1 MKPVEIEFLL
11 RDRTE
16 EGLDRM
22 SGNLDGVRAK
32 YNSTRA
38 TLAALGKEMEKLQGQ
53 KLSPGIDSSGSTGQ
67 IDALKKKISELRA
80 EVAALEKEYPE
91 LGKTVS
97 GTPLLPPDAQRVKNT
112 YNGLHNSIQQ
122 IAREM
127 PSLAMG
133 PQMFFMAIS
142 NNLPVFT
149 DELARAKKEYN
160 DLVKTGQKGVPVWK
174 QVLSSLFSWQT
185 ALTTGIMLLVMY
197 GDEIVRWISDL
208 FKGKKAI
215 DSVTDAIGSMHEA
228 IDAENLASQ
237 IANFEKLA
245 RAYRAIGDNAEE
257 KRKFLEAY
265 KDEIEKTG
273 VVISDIYDADNLFID
288 NADRFVESIQKRALA
303 LAGME
308 LAKEQYQKAIELKAE
323 NAGVY
328 SELDTAR
335 NNRAYYAN
343 EYNQRLAYLKANN
356 LTGNPLYERQLK
368 ASLSN
373 YNYWNDQVDS
383 LESKIEDKIE
393 SRIKA
398 FTDAGNAYL
407 DAANYLDN
415 AASGILEDAGIET
428 ETGKTD
434 STGDGSAQDLKE
446 RLTERLARME
456 AEAQTDVSE
465 MTVKAMK
472 EGYERERKEAEL
484 EFEQEKAR
492 ISQELEE
499 RLALY
504 AELRKA
510 GASVPA
516 GAEERTKA
524 LAAAQMAK
532 ARMVYDNRLSQID
545 AQESKDE
552 ADRLKDAEAELQ
564 KLLDKY
570 RDYEAQRIA
579 IKAQGDK
586 DIAVLE
592 AARTEANSEEIDRA
606 IEVARQKMQEGIQE
620 INDTEARSTTEDSG
634 FFKRLFGDWSSM
646 SFSSLKELI
655 AQAQQLR
662 DYLNG
667 SGDASGITFITQEQL
682 EVIEKSP
689 EELDKV
695 KKALDGLLNKNS
707 SGSSK
712 WSNIFKTF
720 EKGLAKLKGAKGLDE
735 ISGAIGTISGAAGDA
750 AGELSKMFEAMGNDA
765 VADAME
771 GTQQVLGAVANIGE
785 GFAKGGIVGAAGAAI
800 GEIAKFA
807 TSAIEAA
814 NRHAEALKEIEN
826 ARLSFQRQYNL
837 LLLEQNLL
845 LEEASN
851 IFGERQIL
859 KAANAL
865 EVYRQA
871 QEDLDRA
878 LRYSGLNGNRRGSM
892 GSSSSVPRN
901 TSGGSSSGTP
911 VRRPGSGFNDARNA
925 YNEYLDGLGSATI
938 VTGHEKTGLF
948 GWGKGR
954 DVYSSILKVYPELI
968 DENGKLDTAML
979 QTILD
984 TRTMSDETRAYL
996 ENLLDLT
1003 DVMEEAQEALRDY
1016 LNETYGG
1023 LGDGMLDSVVA
1034 AIDGSQGVLEGFADN
1049 VGSTFEDLGEQ
1060 LAYSLYFADEF
1071 DRLQKDL
1078 EELYGSGK
1086 SEQDITEDAM
1096 DLLDNFYDSIGD
1108 NADAALEWM
1117 RAWQEKAAE
1126 KGFDIWNDGTVSQTG
1141 KAGSFETMTQEQG
1154 TKLEGLFTS
1163 GQIHW
1168 ANIDTTLDGMGDDM
1182 SEGLDCLRNIE
1193 SNTAGSLA
1201 ELRAIR
1207 SDMSVIIRDG
1217 VKAR

>member
-38 TLAALGKEMEKLQGQ
+38 TVAALQKEVEKLQGK
-53 KLSPGIDSSGSTGQ
+53 KLSSGIDSSVNTAQ
-67 IDALKKKISELRA
+67 IDTLKKKITELRA

-97 GTPLLPPDAQRVKNT
+97 GTPLVPPDAQKVKST

-127 PSLAMG
+127 PALAMG
-133 PQMFFMAIS
+133 PQTFFLAIS
-142 NNLPVFT
+142 NNLPIFT

-160 DLVKTGQKGVPVWK
+160 ELVQSGKKGVPVWK
-174 QVLSSLFSWQT
+174 QILSSLFSWQT

-197 GDEIVRWISDL
+197 GDEIVRWVSDL

-228 IDAENLASQ
+228 IDAENLAGQ

-257 KRKFLEAY
+257 KQKFLTDY

-273 VVISDIYDADNLFID
+273 AVISDIYDADNLFID

-308 LAKEQYQKAIELKAE
+308 LAKEQYQKAIEIKAE
-323 NAGVY
+323 NSGTY
-328 SELDTAR
+328 SDLDTAR

-343 EYNQRLAYLKANN
+343 EYNQRLSYLKANN
-356 LTGNPLYERQLK
+356 LIGNPLYERQLK

-373 YNYWNDQVDS
+373 YNYWNDQVNS
-383 LESKIEDKIE
+383 LEDKIENKIE
-393 SRIKA
+393 SRIKT
-398 FTDAGNAYL
+398 FMDAGNTYL
-407 DAANYLDN
+407 DAANYLDEE
-415 AASGILEDAGIET
+415 AADILDDAGIET
-428 ETGKTD
+428 DKDIE
-434 STGDGSAQDLKE
+434 SGDVSSSQDLKK
-446 RLTERLARME
+446 RLTERLAKME
-456 AEAQTDVSE
+456 ADAQTDVSE

-492 ISQELEE
+492 IRQELEE

-504 AELRKA
+504 AELREA
-510 GASVPA
+510 GVAVPV

-524 LAAAQMAK
+524 LAATQTAK
-532 ARMVYDNRLSQID
+532 AGMVYSNRLAQID
-545 AQESKDE
+545 AQERSDE
-552 ADRLKDAEAELQ
+552 EERLQKTESELQ

-570 RDYEAQRIA
+570 RDYEAQRTA
-579 IKAQGDK
+579 IKEQGDK
-586 DIAVLE
+586 DIAALE

-606 IEVARQKMQEGIQE
+606 IEVARQKIQDGIQE

-646 SFSSLKELI
+646 SFNSLKELI
-655 AQAQQLR
+655 SQARQLKE
-662 DYLNG
+662 YLSG
-667 SGDASGITFITQEQL
+667 SGDADGITFITPEQL
-682 EVIEKSP
+682 EAIENSP
-689 EELDKV
+689 EELGKV
-695 KKALDGLLNKNS
+695 KKALDGLLNRGS
-707 SGSSK
+707 GGSSK

-720 EKGLAKLKGAKGLDE
+720 EKGLAKLKGAEDLDD
-735 ISGAIGTISGAAGDA
+735 ISGAIGTIGDAASDA
-750 AGELSKMFEAMGNDA
+750 AGELSDMFEAMGNDA

-785 GFAKGGIVGAAGAAI
+785 GFAKGGIIGAVGAAV

-845 LEEASN
+845 LEEAST

-865 EVYRQA
+865 EVFRQA
-871 QEDLDRA
+871 QEDLDNA
-878 LRYSGLNGNRRGSM
+878 LRNSGLNGNRRSGGI
-892 GSSSSVPRN
+892 GSSSS
-901 TSGGSSSGTP
+901 
-911 VRRPGSGFNDARNA
+911 VRRPGSGYNNARSA
-925 YNEYLDGLGSATI
+925 YDEYLNGLGSATI

-954 DVYSSILKVYPELI
+954 DVYSSILEVYPELI
-968 DENGKLDTAML
+968 DESGKLDTVML

-984 TRTMSDETRAYL
+984 TRKMSDETRAYL
-996 ENLLDLT
+996 ENLLDLN
-1003 DVMEEAQEALRDY
+1003 DVMEEAKEALHDY
-1016 LNETYGG
+1016 LQETYGG
-1023 LGDGMLDSVVA
+1023 LGDGILDSIVA
-1034 AIDGSQGVLEGFADN
+1034 AIDGSKGVLEGFAGS
-1049 VGSTFEDLGEQ
+1049 VGDTFEDLGEQ

-1086 SEQDITEDAM
+1086 SEKDITEDSM
-1096 DLLDNFYDSIGD
+1096 DLLDQFYDNISD

-1168 ANIDTTLDGMGDDM
+1168 ASMDTTLDGMGEDM

>member
-22 SGNLDGVRAK
+22 SGNLDGVQAK
-32 YNSTRA
+32 YNSTKA
-38 TLAALGKEMEKLQGQ
+38 TIAALRKEMEKLQGQ
-53 KLSPGIDSSGSTGQ
+53 KLSSGIDSSGNTAQ
-67 IDALKKKISELRA
+67 IDALKKKIAELRA
-80 EVAALEKEYPE
+80 EVTALEKEYPE

-97 GTPLLPPDAQRVKNT
+97 GTPLVPPDAQKVKST

-127 PSLAMG
+127 PALAMG
-133 PQMFFMAIS
+133 PQTFFLAIS
-142 NNLPVFT
+142 NNLPIFT

-160 DLVKTGQKGVPVWK
+160 ELVQSGKKGVPVWK
-174 QVLSSLFSWQT
+174 QILSSLFSWQT

-228 IDAENLASQ
+228 IDAENLAGQ

-257 KRKFLEAY
+257 KQKFLTDY

-273 VVISDIYDADNLFID
+273 AVISDIYDADNLFID

-308 LAKEQYQKAIELKAE
+308 LAKEQYQKAIEIKAE
-323 NAGVY
+323 NSGTY
-328 SELDTAR
+328 SDLDTAR

-343 EYNQRLAYLKANN
+343 EYNQRLSYLKANN
-356 LTGNPLYERQLK
+356 LIGNPLYERQLK

-373 YNYWNDQVDS
+373 YNYWNDQVNS
-383 LESKIEDKIE
+383 LEDKIENKIE
-393 SRIKA
+393 SRIKT
-398 FTDAGNAYL
+398 FMDAGNTYL
-407 DAANYLDN
+407 DAANYLDEE
-415 AASGILEDAGIET
+415 AADILDDAGIET
-428 ETGKTD
+428 DKDIE
-434 STGDGSAQDLKE
+434 SGDVSSSQDLKK
-446 RLTERLARME
+446 RLTERLAKME
-456 AEAQTDVSE
+456 ADAQTDVSE

-492 ISQELEE
+492 IRQELEE

-504 AELRKA
+504 AELREA
-510 GASVPA
+510 GVAVPV

-524 LAAAQMAK
+524 LAATQTAK
-532 ARMVYDNRLSQID
+532 AGMVYSNRLAQID
-545 AQESKDE
+545 AQERSDE
-552 ADRLKDAEAELQ
+552 EERLQKTESELQ

-570 RDYEAQRIA
+570 RDYEAQRTA
-579 IKAQGDK
+579 IKEQGDK
-586 DIAVLE
+586 DIAALE

-606 IEVARQKMQEGIQE
+606 IEVARQKIQDGIQE

-646 SFSSLKELI
+646 SFNSLKELI
-655 AQAQQLR
+655 SQARQLKE
-662 DYLNG
+662 YLSG
-667 SGDASGITFITQEQL
+667 SGDADGITFITPEQL
-682 EVIEKSP
+682 EAIENSP
-689 EELDKV
+689 EELGKV
-695 KKALDGLLNKNS
+695 KKALDGLLNRGS
-707 SGSSK
+707 GGSSK

-720 EKGLAKLKGAKGLDE
+720 EKGLAKLKGAEDLDD
-735 ISGAIGTISGAAGDA
+735 ISGAIGTIGDAASDA
-750 AGELSKMFEAMGNDA
+750 AGELSDMFEAMGNDA

-785 GFAKGGIVGAAGAAI
+785 GFAKGGIIGAVGAAV

-845 LEEASN
+845 LEEAST

-865 EVYRQA
+865 EVFRQA
-871 QEDLDRA
+871 QEDLDNA
-878 LRYSGLNGNRRGSM
+878 LRNSGLNGNRRSGGI
-892 GSSSSVPRN
+892 GSSSS
-901 TSGGSSSGTP
+901 
-911 VRRPGSGFNDARNA
+911 VRRPGSGYNNARSA
-925 YNEYLDGLGSATI
+925 YDEYLNGLGSATI

-954 DVYSSILKVYPELI
+954 DVYSSILEVYPELI
-968 DENGKLDTAML
+968 DESGKLDTVML

-984 TRTMSDETRAYL
+984 TRKMSDETRAYL
-996 ENLLDLT
+996 ENLLDLN
-1003 DVMEEAQEALRDY
+1003 DVMEEAKEALHDY
-1016 LNETYGG
+1016 LQETYGG
-1023 LGDGMLDSVVA
+1023 LGDGILDSVVA
-1034 AIDGSQGVLEGFADN
+1034 AIDGSKGVLEGFAGS
-1049 VGSTFEDLGEQ
+1049 VGDTFEDLGEQ

-1086 SEQDITEDAM
+1086 SEKDITEDSM
-1096 DLLDNFYDSIGD
+1096 DLLDQFYDNISD

-1168 ANIDTTLDGMGDDM
+1168 ASMDTTLDGMGEDM

>member
-22 SGNLDGVRAK
+22 SGNLDGVQAK

-38 TLAALGKEMEKLQGQ
+38 TVAALQKEVEKLQGK
-53 KLSPGIDSSGSTGQ
+53 KLSSGIDSSVNTAQ
-67 IDALKKKISELRA
+67 IDTLKKKITELRA

-97 GTPLLPPDAQRVKNT
+97 GTPLVPPDAQKVKST

-127 PSLAMG
+127 PALAMG
-133 PQMFFMAIS
+133 PQTFFLAIS
-142 NNLPVFT
+142 NNLPIFT

-160 DLVKTGQKGVPVWK
+160 ELVQSGKKGVPVWK
-174 QVLSSLFSWQT
+174 QILSSLFSWQT

-228 IDAENLASQ
+228 IDAENLAGQ

-257 KRKFLEAY
+257 KQKFLKDY

-273 VVISDIYDADNLFID
+273 VIISDIYDADNLFID

-308 LAKEQYQKAIELKAE
+308 LAKEQYQKAIEIKAE
-323 NAGVY
+323 NAGTY
-328 SELDTAR
+328 TDLDTAR

-343 EYNQRLAYLKANN
+343 EYNQRLSYLKANN
-356 LTGNPLYERQLK
+356 LIGNPLYERQLK

-373 YNYWNDQVDS
+373 YNYWNDQVNS
-383 LESKIEDKIE
+383 LEDKIENKIE
-393 SRIKA
+393 SRIKT
-398 FTDAGNAYL
+398 FMDAGNTYL
-407 DAANYLDN
+407 DAANYLDDE
-415 AASGILEDAGIET
+415 AADILDDAGIET
-428 ETGKTD
+428 DK
-434 STGDGSAQDLKE
+434 GSESGNGSSSQDLKK
-446 RLTERLARME
+446 RLTERLAKME
-456 AEAQTDVSE
+456 ADAQTDVSE

-492 ISQELEE
+492 IRQELEE

-510 GASVPA
+510 GVAVPV

-524 LAAAQMAK
+524 LAATQTAK
-532 ARMVYDNRLSQID
+532 AGMVYSNRLAQID
-545 AQESKDE
+545 AQERSDE
-552 ADRLKDAEAELQ
+552 EERLQKTESELQ

-570 RDYEAQRIA
+570 RDYEAQRTA
-579 IKAQGDK
+579 IKEQGDK
-586 DIAVLE
+586 DIAALE

-606 IEVARQKMQEGIQE
+606 IEVARQKIQDGIQE
-620 INDTEARSTTEDSG
+620 INDTEARSMTEDSG

-655 AQAQQLR
+655 AQARQLR

-667 SGDASGITFITQEQL
+667 SGDASGITFITPEQL
-682 EVIEKSP
+682 EAIENSP

-695 KKALDGLLNKNS
+695 KKALDGLLNRGS
-707 SGSSK
+707 GGSSK

-720 EKGLAKLKGAKGLDE
+720 EKGLAKLKGAEDLDD
-735 ISGAIGTISGAAGDA
+735 ISGAIGTIGDAASDA
-750 AGELSKMFEAMGNDA
+750 AGELSDMFEAMGNDA

-785 GFAKGGIVGAAGAAI
+785 GFAKGGIIGAVGAAV

-845 LEEASN
+845 LEEAST

-865 EVYRQA
+865 EVFRQA
-871 QEDLDRA
+871 QEDLDNA
-878 LRYSGLNGNRRGSM
+878 LRNSGLNGNRRSGGI
-892 GSSSSVPRN
+892 GSSSS
-901 TSGGSSSGTP
+901 
-911 VRRPGSGFNDARNA
+911 VRRPGSGYNNARSA
-925 YNEYLDGLGSATI
+925 YDEYLNGLGSATI

-954 DVYSSILKVYPELI
+954 DVYSSILEVYPELI
-968 DENGKLDTAML
+968 DESGKLDTVML

-984 TRTMSDETRAYL
+984 TRKMSDETRAYL
-996 ENLLDLT
+996 ENLLDLN
-1003 DVMEEAQEALRDY
+1003 DVMEEAKEALHDY
-1016 LNETYGG
+1016 LQETYGG
-1023 LGDGMLDSVVA
+1023 LGDGILDSVVA
-1034 AIDGSQGVLEGFADN
+1034 AIDGSKGVLEGFAGS
-1049 VGSTFEDLGEQ
+1049 VGDTFEDLGEQ

-1086 SEQDITEDAM
+1086 SEKDITEDSM
-1096 DLLDNFYDSIGD
+1096 DLLDQFYDNISD

-1168 ANIDTTLDGMGDDM
+1168 ASMDTTLDGMGEDL

>member
-38 TLAALGKEMEKLQGQ
+38 TVAALQKEVEKLQGK
-53 KLSPGIDSSGSTGQ
+53 KLSSGIDSSVNTAQ
-67 IDALKKKISELRA
+67 IDTLKKKITELRA

-97 GTPLLPPDAQRVKNT
+97 GTPLVPPDAQKVKST

-127 PSLAMG
+127 PALAMG
-133 PQMFFMAIS
+133 PQTFFLAIS
-142 NNLPVFT
+142 NNLPIFT

-160 DLVKTGQKGVPVWK
+160 ELVQSGKKGVPVWK
-174 QVLSSLFSWQT
+174 QILSSLFSWQT

-197 GDEIVRWISDL
+197 GDEIVRWVSDL

-228 IDAENLASQ
+228 IDAENLAGQ

-257 KRKFLEAY
+257 KQKFLTDY

-273 VVISDIYDADNLFID
+273 AVISDIYDADNLFID

-308 LAKEQYQKAIELKAE
+308 LAKEQYQKAIEIKAE
-323 NAGVY
+323 NSGTY
-328 SELDTAR
+328 SDLDTAR

-343 EYNQRLAYLKANN
+343 EYNQRLSYLKANN
-356 LTGNPLYERQLK
+356 LIGNPLYERQLK

-373 YNYWNDQVDS
+373 YNYWNDQVNS
-383 LESKIEDKIE
+383 LEDKIENKIE
-393 SRIKA
+393 SRIKT
-398 FTDAGNAYL
+398 FMDAGNTYF
-407 DAANYLDN
+407 DAANYLDEE
-415 AASGILEDAGIET
+415 AADILDDAGIET
-428 ETGKTD
+428 DKDIE
-434 STGDGSAQDLKE
+434 SGDVSSSQDLKK
-446 RLTERLARME
+446 RLTERLAKME
-456 AEAQTDVSE
+456 ADAQTDVSE

-492 ISQELEE
+492 IRQELEE

-504 AELRKA
+504 AELREA
-510 GASVPA
+510 GVAVPV

-524 LAAAQMAK
+524 LAATQTAK
-532 ARMVYDNRLSQID
+532 AGMVYSNRLAQID
-545 AQESKDE
+545 AQERSDE
-552 ADRLKDAEAELQ
+552 EERLQKTESELQ

-570 RDYEAQRIA
+570 RDYEAQRTA
-579 IKAQGDK
+579 IKEQGDK
-586 DIAVLE
+586 DIAALE

-606 IEVARQKMQEGIQE
+606 IEVARQKIQDGIQE

-646 SFSSLKELI
+646 SFNSLKELI
-655 AQAQQLR
+655 SQARQLKE
-662 DYLNG
+662 YLSG
-667 SGDASGITFITQEQL
+667 SGDADGITFITPEQL
-682 EVIEKSP
+682 EAIENSP
-689 EELDKV
+689 EELGKV
-695 KKALDGLLNKNS
+695 KKALDGLLNRGS
-707 SGSSK
+707 GGSSK

-720 EKGLAKLKGAKGLDE
+720 EKGLAKLKGAEDLDD
-735 ISGAIGTISGAAGDA
+735 ISGAIGTIGDAASDA
-750 AGELSKMFEAMGNDA
+750 AGELSDMFEAMGNDA

-785 GFAKGGIVGAAGAAI
+785 GFAKGGIIGAVGAAV

-845 LEEASN
+845 LEEAST

-865 EVYRQA
+865 EVFRQA
-871 QEDLDRA
+871 QEDLDNA
-878 LRYSGLNGNRRGSM
+878 LRNSGLNGNRRSGGI
-892 GSSSSVPRN
+892 GSSSS
-901 TSGGSSSGTP
+901 
-911 VRRPGSGFNDARNA
+911 VRRPGSGYNNARSA
-925 YNEYLDGLGSATI
+925 YDEYLNGLGSATI

-954 DVYSSILKVYPELI
+954 DVYSSILEVYPELI
-968 DENGKLDTAML
+968 DESGKLDTVML

-984 TRTMSDETRAYL
+984 TRKMSDETRAYL
-996 ENLLDLT
+996 ENLLDLN
-1003 DVMEEAQEALRDY
+1003 DVMEEAKEALHDY
-1016 LNETYGG
+1016 LQETYGG
-1023 LGDGMLDSVVA
+1023 LGDGILDSVVA
-1034 AIDGSQGVLEGFADN
+1034 AIDGSKGVLEGFAGS
-1049 VGSTFEDLGEQ
+1049 VGDTFEDLGEQ

-1086 SEQDITEDAM
+1086 SEKDITEDSM
-1096 DLLDNFYDSIGD
+1096 DLLDQFYDNISD

-1168 ANIDTTLDGMGDDM
+1168 SSMDTTLDGMGEDM

>member
-38 TLAALGKEMEKLQGQ
+38 TVAALQKEVEKLQGK
-53 KLSPGIDSSGSTGQ
+53 KLSSGIDSSVNTAQ
-67 IDALKKKISELRA
+67 IDTLKKKITELRA

-97 GTPLLPPDAQRVKNT
+97 GTPLVPPDAQKVKST

-127 PSLAMG
+127 PALAMG
-133 PQMFFMAIS
+133 PQTFFLAIS
-142 NNLPVFT
+142 NNLPIFT

-160 DLVKTGQKGVPVWK
+160 ELVQSGKKGVPVWK
-174 QVLSSLFSWQT
+174 QILSSLFSWQT

-197 GDEIVRWISDL
+197 GDEIVRWVSDL

-228 IDAENLASQ
+228 IDAENLAGQ

-257 KRKFLEAY
+257 KQKFLTDY

-273 VVISDIYDADNLFID
+273 AVISDIYDADNLFID

-308 LAKEQYQKAIELKAE
+308 LAKEQYQKAIEIKAE
-323 NAGVY
+323 NSGTY
-328 SELDTAR
+328 SDLDTAR

-343 EYNQRLAYLKANN
+343 EYNQRLSYLKANN
-356 LTGNPLYERQLK
+356 LIGNPLYERQLK

-373 YNYWNDQVDS
+373 YNYWNDQVNS
-383 LESKIEDKIE
+383 LEDKIENKIE
-393 SRIKA
+393 SRIKT
-398 FTDAGNAYL
+398 FMDAGNTYL
-407 DAANYLDN
+407 DAANYLDEE
-415 AASGILEDAGIET
+415 AADILDDAGIET
-428 ETGKTD
+428 DKDIE
-434 STGDGSAQDLKE
+434 SGDVSSSQDLKK
-446 RLTERLARME
+446 RLTERLAKME
-456 AEAQTDVSE
+456 ADAQTDVSE

-492 ISQELEE
+492 IHQELEE

-504 AELRKA
+504 AELREA
-510 GASVPA
+510 GVAVPV

-524 LAAAQMAK
+524 LAATQTAK
-532 ARMVYDNRLSQID
+532 AGMVYSNRLAQID
-545 AQESKDE
+545 AQERSDE
-552 ADRLKDAEAELQ
+552 EERLQKTESELQ

-570 RDYEAQRIA
+570 RDYEAQRTA
-579 IKAQGDK
+579 IKEQGDK
-586 DIAVLE
+586 DIAALE

-606 IEVARQKMQEGIQE
+606 IEVARQKIQDGIQE

-646 SFSSLKELI
+646 SFNSLKELI
-655 AQAQQLR
+655 SQARQLKE
-662 DYLNG
+662 YLSG
-667 SGDASGITFITQEQL
+667 SGDADGITFITPEQL
-682 EVIEKSP
+682 EAIENSP
-689 EELDKV
+689 EELGKV
-695 KKALDGLLNKNS
+695 KKALDGLLNRGS
-707 SGSSK
+707 GGSSK

-720 EKGLAKLKGAKGLDE
+720 EKGLAKLKGAEDLDD
-735 ISGAIGTISGAAGDA
+735 ISGAIGTIGDAASDA
-750 AGELSKMFEAMGNDA
+750 AGELSDMFEAMGNDA

-785 GFAKGGIVGAAGAAI
+785 GFAKGGIIGAVGAAV

-845 LEEASN
+845 LEEAST

-865 EVYRQA
+865 EVFRQA
-871 QEDLDRA
+871 QEDLDNA
-878 LRYSGLNGNRRGSM
+878 LRNSGLNGNRRSGGI
-892 GSSSSVPRN
+892 GSSSS
-901 TSGGSSSGTP
+901 
-911 VRRPGSGFNDARNA
+911 VRRPGSGYNNARSA
-925 YNEYLDGLGSATI
+925 YDEYLNGLGSATI

-954 DVYSSILKVYPELI
+954 DVYSSILEVYPELI
-968 DENGKLDTAML
+968 DESGKLDTVML

-984 TRTMSDETRAYL
+984 TRKMSDETRAYL
-996 ENLLDLT
+996 ENLLDLN
-1003 DVMEEAQEALRDY
+1003 DVMEEAKEALHDY
-1016 LNETYGG
+1016 LQETYGG
-1023 LGDGMLDSVVA
+1023 LGDGILDSVVA
-1034 AIDGSQGVLEGFADN
+1034 AIDGSKGVLEGFAGS
-1049 VGSTFEDLGEQ
+1049 VGDTFEDLGEQ

-1086 SEQDITEDAM
+1086 SEKDITEDSM
-1096 DLLDNFYDSIGD
+1096 DLLDQFYDNISD

-1168 ANIDTTLDGMGDDM
+1168 ASMDTTLDGMGEDM

>member
-38 TLAALGKEMEKLQGQ
+38 TVAALQKEVEKLQGK
-53 KLSPGIDSSGSTGQ
+53 KLSSGIDSSVNTAQ
-67 IDALKKKISELRA
+67 IDTLKKKITELRA

-97 GTPLLPPDAQRVKNT
+97 GTPLVPPDAQKVKST

-127 PSLAMG
+127 PALAMG
-133 PQMFFMAIS
+133 PQTFFLAIS
-142 NNLPVFT
+142 NNLPIFT

-160 DLVKTGQKGVPVWK
+160 ELVQSGKKGVPVWK
-174 QVLSSLFSWQT
+174 QILSSLFSWQT

-197 GDEIVRWISDL
+197 GDEIVRWVSDL

-228 IDAENLASQ
+228 IDAENLAGQ

-257 KRKFLEAY
+257 KQKFLTDY

-273 VVISDIYDADNLFID
+273 AVISDIYDADNLFID

-308 LAKEQYQKAIELKAE
+308 LAKEQYQKAIEIKAE
-323 NAGVY
+323 NSGTY
-328 SELDTAR
+328 SDLDTAR

-343 EYNQRLAYLKANN
+343 EYNQRLSYLKANN
-356 LTGNPLYERQLK
+356 LIGNPLYERQLK

-373 YNYWNDQVDS
+373 YNYWNDQVNS
-383 LESKIEDKIE
+383 LEDKIENKIE
-393 SRIKA
+393 SRIKT
-398 FTDAGNAYL
+398 FMDAGNTYL
-407 DAANYLDN
+407 DAANYLDEE
-415 AASGILEDAGIET
+415 AADILDDAGIET
-428 ETGKTD
+428 DKDIE
-434 STGDGSAQDLKE
+434 SGDVSSSQDLKK
-446 RLTERLARME
+446 RLTERLAKME
-456 AEAQTDVSE
+456 ADAQTDVSE

-484 EFEQEKAR
+484 EFQQEKAR
-492 ISQELEE
+492 IRQELEE

-504 AELRKA
+504 AELREA
-510 GASVPA
+510 GVAVPV

-524 LAAAQMAK
+524 LAATQTAK
-532 ARMVYDNRLSQID
+532 AGMVYSNRLAQID
-545 AQESKDE
+545 AQERSDE
-552 ADRLKDAEAELQ
+552 EERLQKTESELQ

-570 RDYEAQRIA
+570 RDYEAQRTA
-579 IKAQGDK
+579 IKEQGDK
-586 DIAVLE
+586 DIAALE

-606 IEVARQKMQEGIQE
+606 IEVARQKIQDGIQE

-646 SFSSLKELI
+646 SFNSLKELI
-655 AQAQQLR
+655 SQARQLKE
-662 DYLNG
+662 YLSG
-667 SGDASGITFITQEQL
+667 SGDADGITFITPEQL
-682 EVIEKSP
+682 EAIENSP
-689 EELDKV
+689 EELGKV
-695 KKALDGLLNKNS
+695 KKALDGLLNRGS
-707 SGSSK
+707 GGSSK

-720 EKGLAKLKGAKGLDE
+720 EKGLAKLKGAEDLDD
-735 ISGAIGTISGAAGDA
+735 ISGAIGTIGDAASDA
-750 AGELSKMFEAMGNDA
+750 AGELSDMFEAMGNDA

-785 GFAKGGIVGAAGAAI
+785 GFAKGGIIGAVGAAV

-845 LEEASN
+845 LEEAST

-865 EVYRQA
+865 EVFRQA
-871 QEDLDRA
+871 QEDLDNA
-878 LRYSGLNGNRRGSM
+878 LRNSGLNGNRRSGGI
-892 GSSSSVPRN
+892 GSSSS
-901 TSGGSSSGTP
+901 
-911 VRRPGSGFNDARNA
+911 VRRPGSGYNNARSA
-925 YNEYLDGLGSATI
+925 YDEYLNGLGSATI

-954 DVYSSILKVYPELI
+954 DVYSSILEVYPELI
-968 DENGKLDTAML
+968 DESGKLDTVML

-984 TRTMSDETRAYL
+984 TRKMSDETRAYL
-996 ENLLDLT
+996 ENLLDLN
-1003 DVMEEAQEALRDY
+1003 DVMEEAKEALHDY
-1016 LNETYGG
+1016 LQETYGG
-1023 LGDGMLDSVVA
+1023 LGDGILDSVVA
-1034 AIDGSQGVLEGFADN
+1034 AIDGSKGVLEGFAGS
-1049 VGSTFEDLGEQ
+1049 VGDTFEDLGEQ

-1086 SEQDITEDAM
+1086 SEKDITEDSM
-1096 DLLDNFYDSIGD
+1096 DLLDQFYDNISD

-1168 ANIDTTLDGMGDDM
+1168 ASMDTTLDGMGEDM

>member
-22 SGNLDGVRAK
+22 SGNLDGVQAK

-38 TLAALGKEMEKLQGQ
+38 TVAALQKEVEKLQGK
-53 KLSPGIDSSGSTGQ
+53 KLSSGIDSSVNTAQ
-67 IDALKKKISELRA
+67 IDTLKKKITELRA

-97 GTPLLPPDAQRVKNT
+97 GTPLVPPDAQKVKST

-127 PSLAMG
+127 PALAMG
-133 PQMFFMAIS
+133 PQTFFLAIS
-142 NNLPVFT
+142 NNLPIFT

-160 DLVKTGQKGVPVWK
+160 ELVQSGKKGVPVWK
-174 QVLSSLFSWQT
+174 QILSSLFSWQT

-197 GDEIVRWISDL
+197 GDEIVRWVSDL

-228 IDAENLASQ
+228 IDAENLAGQ

-257 KRKFLEAY
+257 KQKFLTDY

-273 VVISDIYDADNLFID
+273 AVISDIYDADNLFID

-308 LAKEQYQKAIELKAE
+308 LAKEQYQKAIEIKAE
-323 NAGVY
+323 NSGTY
-328 SELDTAR
+328 SDLDTAR

-343 EYNQRLAYLKANN
+343 EYNQRLSYLKANN
-356 LTGNPLYERQLK
+356 LIGNPLYERQLK

-373 YNYWNDQVDS
+373 YNYWNDQVNS
-383 LESKIEDKIE
+383 LEDKIENKIE
-393 SRIKA
+393 SRIKT
-398 FTDAGNAYL
+398 FMDAGNTYL
-407 DAANYLDN
+407 DAANYLDEE
-415 AASGILEDAGIET
+415 AADILDDAGIET
-428 ETGKTD
+428 DKDIE
-434 STGDGSAQDLKE
+434 SGDVSSSQDLKK
-446 RLTERLARME
+446 RLTERLAKME
-456 AEAQTDVSE
+456 ADAQTDVSE

-492 ISQELEE
+492 IRQELEE

-504 AELRKA
+504 AELREA
-510 GASVPA
+510 GVAVPV

-524 LAAAQMAK
+524 LAATQTAK
-532 ARMVYDNRLSQID
+532 AGMVYSNRLAQID
-545 AQESKDE
+545 AQERSDE
-552 ADRLKDAEAELQ
+552 EERLQKTESELQ

-570 RDYEAQRIA
+570 RDYEAQRTA
-579 IKAQGDK
+579 IKEQGDK
-586 DIAVLE
+586 DIAALE

-606 IEVARQKMQEGIQE
+606 IEVARQKIQDGIQE

-646 SFSSLKELI
+646 SFNSLKELI
-655 AQAQQLR
+655 SQARQLKE
-662 DYLNG
+662 YLSG
-667 SGDASGITFITQEQL
+667 SGDADGITFITPEQL
-682 EVIEKSP
+682 EAIENSP
-689 EELDKV
+689 EELGKV
-695 KKALDGLLNKNS
+695 KKALDGLLNRGS
-707 SGSSK
+707 GGSSK

-720 EKGLAKLKGAKGLDE
+720 EKGLAKLKGAEDLDD
-735 ISGAIGTISGAAGDA
+735 ISGAIGTIGDAASDA
-750 AGELSKMFEAMGNDA
+750 AGELSDMFEAMGNDA

-785 GFAKGGIVGAAGAAI
+785 GFAKGGIIGAVGAAV

-845 LEEASN
+845 LEEAST

-865 EVYRQA
+865 EVFRQA
-871 QEDLDRA
+871 QEDLDNA
-878 LRYSGLNGNRRGSM
+878 LRNSGLNGNRRSGGI
-892 GSSSSVPRN
+892 GSSSS
-901 TSGGSSSGTP
+901 
-911 VRRPGSGFNDARNA
+911 VRRPGSGYNNARSA
-925 YNEYLDGLGSATI
+925 YDEYLNGLGSATI

-954 DVYSSILKVYPELI
+954 DVYSSILEVYPELI
-968 DENGKLDTAML
+968 DESGKLDTVML

-984 TRTMSDETRAYL
+984 TRKMSDETRAYL
-996 ENLLDLT
+996 ENLLDLN
-1003 DVMEEAQEALRDY
+1003 DVMEEAKEALHDY
-1016 LNETYGG
+1016 LQETYGG
-1023 LGDGMLDSVVA
+1023 LGDGILDSVVA
-1034 AIDGSQGVLEGFADN
+1034 AIDGSKGVLEGFAGS
-1049 VGSTFEDLGEQ
+1049 VGDTFEDLGEQ

-1086 SEQDITEDAM
+1086 SEKDITEDSM
-1096 DLLDNFYDSIGD
+1096 DLLDQFYDNISD

-1168 ANIDTTLDGMGDDM
+1168 ASMDTTLDGMGEDM

>member
-22 SGNLDGVRAK
+22 SGNLDGVQAK

-38 TLAALGKEMEKLQGQ
+38 TVAALQKEVEKLQGK
-53 KLSPGIDSSGSTGQ
+53 KLSSGIDSSVNTAQ
-67 IDALKKKISELRA
+67 IDTLKKKITELKA

-91 LGKTVS
+91 LGKTIS
-97 GTPLLPPDAQRVKNT
+97 GTPLVPPDAQKVKST

-127 PSLAMG
+127 PALAMG
-133 PQMFFMAIS
+133 PQTFFLAIS
-142 NNLPVFT
+142 NNLPIFT

-160 DLVKTGQKGVPVWK
+160 ELVQSGKKGVPVWK
-174 QVLSSLFSWQT
+174 QILSSLFSWQT

-228 IDAENLASQ
+228 IDAENLAGQ

-257 KRKFLEAY
+257 KQKFLKDY
-265 KDEIEKTG
+265 KDEIEETG

-308 LAKEQYQKAIELKAE
+308 LAKEQYQKAIEIKAE
-323 NAGVY
+323 NSGTY
-328 SELDTAR
+328 TDLDTAR

-343 EYNQRLAYLKANN
+343 EYNQRLSYLKANN
-356 LTGNPLYERQLK
+356 LIGNPLYERQLK

-373 YNYWNDQVDS
+373 YNYWNDQVNS
-383 LESKIEDKIE
+383 LEDKIENKIE
-393 SRIKA
+393 SRIKT
-398 FTDAGNAYL
+398 FMDAGNTYL
-407 DAANYLDN
+407 DAANYLDEE
-415 AASGILEDAGIET
+415 AADILDDAGIET
-428 ETGKTD
+428 DKGGESGN
-434 STGDGSAQDLKE
+434 GSSSQDLKK
-446 RLTERLARME
+446 RLTERLAKME
-456 AEAQTDVSE
+456 ADAQTDVSE

-492 ISQELEE
+492 IRQELEE

-510 GASVPA
+510 GAAVPA

-524 LAAAQMAK
+524 LAATQTAK
-532 ARMVYDNRLSQID
+532 AGMVYSNRLAQID
-545 AQESKDE
+545 AQERSDE
-552 ADRLKDAEAELQ
+552 EERLQKTESDLQ

-570 RDYEAQRIA
+570 RDYEAQRAA
-579 IKAQGDK
+579 IKKQGDN
-586 DIAVLE
+586 DIAALE

-606 IEVARQKMQEGIQE
+606 IEVARQKIQAGIQD
-620 INDTEARSTTEDSG
+620 INNAEARSTAEDSG
-634 FFKRLFGDWSSM
+634 FFRRLFGDWSSM

-655 AQAQQLR
+655 AQARQLR

-682 EVIEKSP
+682 ETIEKSP
-689 EELDKV
+689 EELEKV
-695 KKALDGLLNKNS
+695 KKALDGLLNKSS

-735 ISGAIGTISGAAGDA
+735 ISGAIGTIGGAAGDA

-785 GFAKGGIVGAAGAAI
+785 GFAKGGIVGAVGAAV

-814 NRHAEALKEIEN
+814 NRYAEALKEIEN

-871 QEDLDRA
+871 QEDLDNA
-878 LRYSGLNGNRRGSM
+878 LKHSGLNRHRTGGV
-892 GSSSSVPRN
+892 GSSSS
-901 TSGGSSSGTP
+901 
-911 VRRPGSGFNDARNA
+911 VRRPGSGYNNARNA

-938 VTGHEKTGLF
+938 VTGFEKTGLF

-1023 LGDGMLDSVVA
+1023 LGDGILDSVVA

-1049 VGSTFEDLGEQ
+1049 VGGTFEELGEQ

-1086 SEQDITEDAM
+1086 SEQDITEEAM
-1096 DLLDNFYDSIGD
+1096 DLLDNFYDNIGD

-1168 ANIDTTLDGMGDDM
+1168 ANMDTTLDGMGDDI

>member
-38 TLAALGKEMEKLQGQ
+38 TVAALQKEVEKLQGK
-53 KLSPGIDSSGSTGQ
+53 KLSSGIDSSVNTAQ
-67 IDALKKKISELRA
+67 IDTLKKKITELRA

-97 GTPLLPPDAQRVKNT
+97 GTPLVPPDAQKVKST

-127 PSLAMG
+127 PALAMG
-133 PQMFFMAIS
+133 PQTFFLAIS
-142 NNLPVFT
+142 NNLPIFT

-160 DLVKTGQKGVPVWK
+160 ELVQSGKKGVPVWK
-174 QVLSSLFSWQT
+174 QILSSLFSWQT

-197 GDEIVRWISDL
+197 GDEIVRWVSDL

-228 IDAENLASQ
+228 IDAENLAGQ

-257 KRKFLEAY
+257 KQKFLTDY

-273 VVISDIYDADNLFID
+273 AVISDIYDADNLFID

-308 LAKEQYQKAIELKAE
+308 LAKEQYQKAIEIKAE
-323 NAGVY
+323 NSGTY
-328 SELDTAR
+328 SDLDTAR

-343 EYNQRLAYLKANN
+343 EYNQRLSYLKANN
-356 LTGNPLYERQLK
+356 LIGNPLYERQLK

-373 YNYWNDQVDS
+373 YNYWNDQVNS
-383 LESKIEDKIE
+383 LEDKIENKIE
-393 SRIKA
+393 SRIKT
-398 FTDAGNAYL
+398 FMDAGNTYL
-407 DAANYLDN
+407 DAANYLDEE
-415 AASGILEDAGIET
+415 AADILDDAGIET
-428 ETGKTD
+428 DKDIE
-434 STGDGSAQDLKE
+434 SGDVSSSQDLKK
-446 RLTERLARME
+446 RLTERLAKME
-456 AEAQTDVSE
+456 ADAQTDVSE

-492 ISQELEE
+492 IRQELEE

-504 AELRKA
+504 AELREA
-510 GASVPA
+510 GVAVPV

-524 LAAAQMAK
+524 LAATQTAK
-532 ARMVYDNRLSQID
+532 AGMVYSNRLAQID
-545 AQESKDE
+545 AQERSDE
-552 ADRLKDAEAELQ
+552 EERLQKTESELQ

-570 RDYEAQRIA
+570 RDYEAQRTA
-579 IKAQGDK
+579 IKEQGDK
-586 DIAVLE
+586 DIAALE

-606 IEVARQKMQEGIQE
+606 IEVARQKIQDGIQG

-646 SFSSLKELI
+646 SFNSLKELI
-655 AQAQQLR
+655 SQARQLKE
-662 DYLNG
+662 YLSG
-667 SGDASGITFITQEQL
+667 SGDADGITFITPEQL
-682 EVIEKSP
+682 EAIENSP
-689 EELDKV
+689 EELGKV
-695 KKALDGLLNKNS
+695 KKALDGLLNRGS
-707 SGSSK
+707 GGSSK

-720 EKGLAKLKGAKGLDE
+720 EKGLAKLKGAEDLDD
-735 ISGAIGTISGAAGDA
+735 ISGAIGTIGDAASDA
-750 AGELSKMFEAMGNDA
+750 AGELSDMFEAMGNDA

-785 GFAKGGIVGAAGAAI
+785 GFAKGGIIGAVGAAV

-845 LEEASN
+845 LEEAST

-865 EVYRQA
+865 EVFRQA
-871 QEDLDRA
+871 QEDLDNA
-878 LRYSGLNGNRRGSM
+878 LRNSGLNGNRRSGGI
-892 GSSSSVPRN
+892 GSSSS
-901 TSGGSSSGTP
+901 
-911 VRRPGSGFNDARNA
+911 VRRPGSGYNNARSA
-925 YNEYLDGLGSATI
+925 YDEYLNGLGSATI

-954 DVYSSILKVYPELI
+954 DVYSSILEVYPELI
-968 DENGKLDTAML
+968 DESGKLDTVML

-984 TRTMSDETRAYL
+984 TRKMSDETRAYL
-996 ENLLDLT
+996 ENLLDLN
-1003 DVMEEAQEALRDY
+1003 DVMEEAKEALHDY
-1016 LNETYGG
+1016 LQETYGG
-1023 LGDGMLDSVVA
+1023 LGDGILDSVVA
-1034 AIDGSQGVLEGFADN
+1034 AIDGSKGVLEGFAGS
-1049 VGSTFEDLGEQ
+1049 VGDTFEDLGEQ

-1086 SEQDITEDAM
+1086 SEKDITEDSM
-1096 DLLDNFYDSIGD
+1096 DLLDQFYDNISD

-1168 ANIDTTLDGMGDDM
+1168 ASMDTTLDGMGEDM

>member
-22 SGNLDGVRAK
+22 SGNLDGVQAK
-32 YNSTRA
+32 YNSTKA
-38 TLAALGKEMEKLQGQ
+38 TIAALCKEMEKLQGQ
-53 KLSPGIDSSGSTGQ
+53 KLSSGIDSPGNTAQ
-67 IDALKKKISELRA
+67 IDALKKKITELRA

-97 GTPLLPPDAQRVKNT
+97 GTPLVPPDAQKVKST

-127 PSLAMG
+127 PALAMG
-133 PQMFFMAIS
+133 PQTFFLAIS
-142 NNLPVFT
+142 NNLPIFT

-160 DLVKTGQKGVPVWK
+160 ELVQSGKKGVPVWK
-174 QVLSSLFSWQT
+174 QILSSLFSWQT

-215 DSVTDAIGSMHEA
+215 DSVTDAIGSMQEA
-228 IDAENLASQ
+228 IDAENLAGQ

-257 KRKFLEAY
+257 KQKFLKDY

-288 NADRFVESIQKRALA
+288 NADKFVESIQKRALA

-308 LAKEQYQKAIELKAE
+308 LAKEQYQKAIEIKAE
-323 NAGVY
+323 NSGTY
-328 SELDTAR
+328 SDLDTAR

-343 EYNQRLAYLKANN
+343 EYNQRLSYLKANN
-356 LTGNPLYERQLK
+356 LIGNPLYERQLK

-383 LESKIEDKIE
+383 LEDKIENKIE
-393 SRIKA
+393 SRIKT
-398 FTDAGNAYL
+398 FMDAGNTYL
-407 DAANYLDN
+407 DAANYLDEE
-415 AASGILEDAGIET
+415 AADILDDAGIET
-428 ETGKTD
+428 DKD
-434 STGDGSAQDLKE
+434 SESGDGSSSQDLKE
-446 RLTERLARME
+446 RLTERLAKME
-456 AEAQTDVSE
+456 ADAQADVSE

-492 ISQELEE
+492 IRRELDE

-510 GASVPA
+510 GAAVPA
-516 GAEERTKA
+516 GAEERTRA
-524 LAAAQMAK
+524 LAATQTAK
-532 ARMVYDNRLSQID
+532 AGMVYDSRLSQID
-545 AQESKDE
+545 AQERKDE
-552 ADRLKDAEAELQ
+552 EARQKKTEAELQ

-570 RDYEAQRIA
+570 RDYEAQRAA
-579 IKAQGDK
+579 IREQGDK
-586 DIAVLE
+586 DIAALE
-592 AARTEANSEEIDRA
+592 AARTESNSEEIDRA
-606 IEVARQKMQEGIQE
+606 IEVARQKIQDGIQE

-646 SFSSLKELI
+646 SFNSLKELI
-655 AQAQQLR
+655 SQARQLKE
-662 DYLNG
+662 YLSG
-667 SGDASGITFITQEQL
+667 SGDADGITFITPEQL
-682 EVIEKSP
+682 EAIENSP
-689 EELDKV
+689 EELGKV
-695 KKALDGLLNKNS
+695 KKALDGLLNRGS
-707 SGSSK
+707 GGSSK

-720 EKGLAKLKGAKGLDE
+720 EKGLAKLKGAEDLDD
-735 ISGAIGTISGAAGDA
+735 ISGAIGTIGDAASDA
-750 AGELSKMFEAMGNDA
+750 AGELSDMFEAMGNDA

-785 GFAKGGIVGAAGAAI
+785 GFAKGGIIGAIGAAV

-845 LEEASN
+845 LEEAST

-865 EVYRQA
+865 EVFRQA
-871 QEDLDRA
+871 QEDLDNA
-878 LRYSGLNGNRRGSM
+878 LRNSGLNDRRRSGSI
-892 GSSSSVPRN
+892 GSSSS
-901 TSGGSSSGTP
+901 
-911 VRRPGSGFNDARNA
+911 VRRPGSGYNNARSA
-925 YNEYLDGLGSATI
+925 YDEYLNGLGSATI

-954 DVYSSILKVYPELI
+954 DVYSSILEVYPELI
-968 DENGKLDTAML
+968 DESGKLDTVML

-984 TRTMSDETRAYL
+984 TRKMSDETRAYL
-996 ENLLDLT
+996 ENLLDLN
-1003 DVMEEAQEALRDY
+1003 DVMEEAKEALHDY
-1016 LNETYGG
+1016 LQETYGG
-1023 LGDGMLDSVVA
+1023 LGDGILDSVVA
-1034 AIDGSQGVLEGFADN
+1034 AIDGSKGVLEGFAGS
-1049 VGSTFEDLGEQ
+1049 VGDTFEDLGEQ

-1086 SEQDITEDAM
+1086 SEKDITEDSM
-1096 DLLDNFYDSIGD
+1096 DLLDQFYDNISD

-1168 ANIDTTLDGMGDDM
+1168 ANMDTALDEMEDDI
-1182 SEGLDCLRNIE
+1182 SESLDCLRNIE
-1193 SNTAGSLA
+1193 SNTAGSLS
-1201 ELRAIR
+1201 ELRFIR
-1207 SDMSVIIRDG
+1207 ADISTIIRDG

>member
-22 SGNLDGVRAK
+22 SGNLDGVQAR
-32 YNSTRA
+32 YSSTRA
-38 TLAALGKEMEKLQGQ
+38 TIETLRKEVEKLEGQ
-53 KLSPGIDSSGSTGQ
+53 KLSPGVDASGSTAQ
-67 IDALKKKISELRA
+67 IDALKKKITELRT
-80 EVAALEKEYPE
+80 EVDALEKEYPE

-97 GTPLLPPDAQRVKNT
+97 KTPLAPPDAQKVKST

-127 PSLAMG
+127 PALAMG
-133 PQMFFMAIS
+133 PQTFFLAIS
-142 NNLPVFT
+142 NNLPIFT
-149 DELARAKKEYN
+149 DELARARREYDELIKK
-160 DLVKTGQKGVPVWK
+160 GQKGVPVWK

-215 DSVTDAIGSMHEA
+215 DSVADAIGSMHEA
-228 IDAENLASQ
+228 VDAENLAGQ

-257 KRKFLEAY
+257 KQKFLKDY

-273 VVISDIYDADNLFID
+273 AAISDIYDADNLFID

-303 LAGME
+303 MAGME
-308 LAKEQYQKAIELKAE
+308 LAKEQYQKAIEVKAE
-323 NAGVY
+323 NAGTY
-328 SELDTAR
+328 SDLDAAR

-343 EYNQRLAYLKANN
+343 EYNQRLSYLKANS
-356 LTGNPLYERQLK
+356 LVGNPLYERQLK

-373 YNYWNDQVDS
+373 YNYWNDQVNS
-383 LESKIEDKIE
+383 LEDKIENKIE

-398 FTDAGNAYL
+398 FMDAGNAYL
-407 DAANYLDN
+407 DAANYLDDE
-415 AASGILEDAGIET
+415 AAGILDDAGIK
-428 ETGKTD
+428 TGKD
-434 STGDGSAQDLKE
+434 GENGDGGSAQDLKE
-446 RLTERLARME
+446 RLTERLAKME
-456 AEAQTDVSE
+456 ADAQTDVSE

-492 ISQELEE
+492 IRQELEE

-510 GASVPA
+510 GAAVPA
-516 GAEERTKA
+516 GAEERTKT
-524 LAAAQMAK
+524 LAATQTAK
-532 ARMVYDNRLSQID
+532 AGMVYSNRLAQID
-545 AQESKDE
+545 AQERSDE
-552 ADRLKDAEAELQ
+552 EERLQKTESDLQ

-570 RDYEAQRIA
+570 RDYEAQRAA
-579 IKAQGDK
+579 IKKQGDN
-586 DIAVLE
+586 DIAALE

-606 IEVARQKMQEGIQE
+606 IEVARQKIQEGIQD
-620 INDTEARSTTEDSG
+620 INNAEARSTAEDSG
-634 FFKRLFGDWSSM
+634 FFRRLFGDWSSM

-655 AQAQQLR
+655 AQARQLR

-682 EVIEKSP
+682 ETIEKSP
-689 EELDKV
+689 EELEKI
-695 KKALDGLLNKNS
+695 KKALDGLLNKSS

-735 ISGAIGTISGAAGDA
+735 ISGAIGTIGGAAGDA

-785 GFAKGGIVGAAGAAI
+785 GFAKGGIVGAVGAAV

-814 NRHAEALKEIEN
+814 NRYAEALKEIEN

-865 EVYRQA
+865 DVYRQA
-871 QEDLDRA
+871 QQELDNA
-878 LRYSGLNGNRRGSM
+878 LAYSGRGSRRGSGGSRR
-892 GSSSSVPRN
+892 GSSVSRWSGYSSAR
-901 TSGGSSSGTP
+901 GAY
-911 VRRPGSGFNDARNA
+911 NDA
-925 YNEYLDGLGSATI
+925 LDGLAGATI

-968 DENGKLDTAML
+968 DENGRLDTAML

-996 ENLLDLT
+996 ENLLDLNG
-1003 DVMEEAQEALRDY
+1003 VMEDAKETLRDY
-1016 LNETYGG
+1016 LEETYGS
-1023 LGDGMLDSVVA
+1023 LGDGIMDSVVA
-1034 AIDGSQGVLEGFADN
+1034 GVDGSRGALEGFADS
-1049 VGSTFEDLGEQ
+1049 VGGTFEELGEQ

-1078 EELYGSGK
+1078 EELHGSGK
-1086 SEQDITEDAM
+1086 SEQDMADAAM
-1096 DLLDNFYDSIGD
+1096 DLLDRFYDSIGD
-1108 NADAALEWM
+1108 DADAALEWM

-1141 KAGSFETMTQEQG
+1141 KAGAFETMTQEQG

-1168 ANIDTTLDGMGDDM
+1168 ANMDTSLDEIEDGM
-1182 SEGLDCLRNIE
+1182 SEGLGCLRNIE

-1207 SDMSVIIRDG
+1207 ADVSTMIRDG